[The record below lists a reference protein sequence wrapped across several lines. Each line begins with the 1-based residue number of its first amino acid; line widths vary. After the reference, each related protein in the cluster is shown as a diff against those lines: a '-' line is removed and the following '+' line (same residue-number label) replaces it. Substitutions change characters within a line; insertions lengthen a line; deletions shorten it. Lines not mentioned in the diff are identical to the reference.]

1 MTIAN
6 TDMGVYKNFKAG
18 ERLTI
23 QFRMDFFNLFN
34 KAQFLGDSQG
44 FSPLNPNLDSNSTV
58 SATTHAVTS
67 YNANPAYGVL
77 LVTGLLMVFLLPI
90 PITTLWIVIALVLY
104 AVLIVL
110 GLFFYTPTLRNQIK
124 LVEAGDTTSAEF
136 NRLASRGQIL
146 GQALGVIVLVILAM
160 MVFKPTL

>member
-1 MTIAN
+1 VAFTIVKFIHILSAIVAVGLN
-6 TDMGVYKNFKAG
+6 ISYAIWMI
-18 ERLTI
+18 R
-23 QFRMDFFNLFN
+23 
-34 KAQFLGDSQG
+34 AQREPTHTTFALRGIKFLD
-44 FSPLNPNLDSNSTV
+44 DRI
-58 SATTHAVTS
+58 
-67 YNANPAYGVL
+67 ANPAYGVL

-124 LVEAGDTTSAEF
+124 LAEEGDLSSPEF
-136 NRLASRGQIL
+136 TRLARRGQIL
-146 GQALGVIVLVILAM
+146 GQTLGLVVVVILAM